1 MPSNVA
7 ISWVVLPLAAILVA
21 AGGCASVQDFAGVP
35 RTGHQKDGTYI
46 VSEEDEKLACR
57 QIHDRLEMLSRQLK
71 MLPQQA
77 AIEERSRPMTVTAAF
92 GRMFGEP
99 GAGLTATTEYQKA
112 SAESDALNALLV
124 KKKCIQSN

>member
-1 MPSNVA
+1 
-7 ISWVVLPLAAILVA
+7 
-21 AGGCASVQDFAGVP
+21 
-35 RTGHQKDGTYI
+35 
-46 VSEEDEKLACR
+46 
-57 QIHDRLEMLSRQLK
+57 

-124 KKKCIQSN
+124 KKKCIQNN